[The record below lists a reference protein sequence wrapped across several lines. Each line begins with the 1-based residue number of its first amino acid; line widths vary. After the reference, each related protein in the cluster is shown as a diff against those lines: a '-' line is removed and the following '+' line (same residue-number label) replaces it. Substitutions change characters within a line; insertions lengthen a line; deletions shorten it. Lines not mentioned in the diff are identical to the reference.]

1 MAKRPGGAERQ
12 SAPRSRASRQPKVET
27 RAVRLPREE
36 SAGEGWLRGIRFSG
50 FTVLMLALLVL
61 AIIVLAPNLR
71 IFVEQRAQIAEL
83 EASVAEH
90 EQAVEELTEDVAR
103 WDDRAYIE
111 AQARERLYF
120 IYPGESSFLVIDD
133 GATPSETSVVPITDE
148 ILTTQVD
155 WMRAVLSSV
164 FTAGLTVAPV
174 DELSVPSGSGG

>member
-1 MAKRPGGAERQ
+1 MAKRPGASPQQRD
-12 SAPRSRASRQPKVET
+12 PRSRASRQPKVET
-27 RAVRLPREE
+27 RAVQLPREE

-90 EQAVEELTEDVAR
+90 EEAVDELTEDVAR
-103 WDDRAYIE
+103 WDDPAYIE

-120 IYPGESSFLVIDD
+120 IYPGESSYLVIDD
-133 GATPSETSVVPITDE
+133 GATPNDTSTVPITDE

-155 WMRAVLSSV
+155 WMRAVLSSIY
-164 FTAGLTVAPV
+164 TAGLTVAPP
-174 DELSVPSGSGG
+174 DELTVPSGG

>member
-1 MAKRPGGAERQ
+1 MAKRPGAQ
-12 SAPRSRASRQPKVET
+12 PRSRASREPNVET

-61 AIIVLAPNLR
+61 AIVVLAPNLR
-71 IFVEQRAQIAEL
+71 IFIEQRAQIAEL

-90 EQAVEELTEDVAR
+90 EQAVDELTDDVAR
-103 WDDRAYIE
+103 WDDPAYIE
-111 AQARERLYF
+111 AEARERLYF

-133 GATPSETSVVPITDE
+133 GATPSDTSTVPITDQ

-155 WMRAVLSSV
+155 WVRAVLSSV

-174 DELSVPSGSGG
+174 DELAPPAGSGG